1 VIGEVTFGVIGL
13 LFLFADIR
21 TFSSTFQLT
30 FFGSSNTTLAVMAV
44 SVFATSFLAL
54 LVSWRLGPRRAL
66 GSSAALF
73 AVATLLCTASR
84 NNLTDLGLSVIA
96 LAAGFWWLAF
106 LHSARTADA
115 SSPLARALP
124 VAFACDLAL
133 RAIFRTVAVPDLA
146 WPAAVL
152 IVFVGAL
159 VFIAAGLT
167 AMPAERIWMR
177 PEARGLL
184 ALLVL
189 PALIL
194 VAETGGT
201 NGAQVAAA
209 AGLGL
214 GPEPARA
221 TQIGQLVVGLGLA
234 VGALSLMRFPAR
246 GIVAAAGIAVG
257 GALLWLQLPV
267 LSLIGGAILGAAV
280 VIAGAALLGAPL
292 RATRSP
298 ALVVVPLSFGW
309 IVFVAAAFGFYA
321 FWAYQPAVY
330 AAIGI
335 VALGALI
342 APGTG
347 VRLGLPLALLTATIA
362 LGAPIVAFLSTPVAR
377 ATDAPRLNFRVMTY
391 NIHQGFD
398 AGQIPS
404 LDAIVDLI
412 ARESPDVVCLQ
423 EVARGWTIDEQHDAL
438 SIIAERLGLQYAWLP
453 AIGGLYGDAVLSRF
467 PMTDV
472 KQIHYAREPGL
483 SHQPRGVLFLRT
495 GGVLVG
501 CTHLDD
507 ISDASVVRQEQ
518 VRTIIRVIADIAG
531 ATEPLIVAGDLNATP
546 DAIEVRLLNEFGLD
560 DLGAPAGDTT
570 TGDNPQKR
578 IDYIWG
584 RNLVGAQAHTVGG
597 QDLQDAK
604 RASDHR
610 PLILNVTVTGR

>member
-1 VIGEVTFGVIGL
+1 MIGELTFGVIGL
-13 LFLFADIR
+13 LFLLADIR
-21 TFSSTFQLT
+21 TFSSTFQQT
-30 FFGSSNTTLAVMAV
+30 FFGTSNTMLAIMAV
-44 SVFATSFLAL
+44 AVFATSFLAL
-54 LVSWRLGPRRAL
+54 LVAWRLGPRRAL
-66 GSSAALF
+66 GSSGAIFAL
-73 AVATLLCTASR
+73 ATLLCTASR
-84 NNLTDLGLSVIA
+84 NNLTDLALSVIA

-115 SSPLARALP
+115 TSPLARALP

-133 RAIFRTVAVPDLA
+133 RAIFRTIAVPDLA
-146 WPAAVL
+146 WPAAIG

-159 VFIAAGLT
+159 IFVAAGLT

-184 ALLVL
+184 ALLVT
-189 PALIL
+189 PALLL
-194 VAETGGT
+194 VAETGAT
-201 NGAQVAAA
+201 NGAQVALAG
-209 AGLGL
+209 GLGL

-221 TQIGQLVVGLGLA
+221 TQIGQLVLGLGMA
-234 VGALSLMRFPAR
+234 VGALSLMRFPVR
-246 GIVAAAGIAVG
+246 GIVAAAAVAIG
-257 GALLWLQLPV
+257 GALLWLEVPV
-267 LSLIGGAILGAAV
+267 ISLIGGAVLGAGV
-280 VIAGAALLGAPL
+280 VISGASLLGTPL

-298 ALVVVPLSFGW
+298 ALVVIPLSFGW

-330 AAIGI
+330 AAIGL
-335 VALGALI
+335 VALGALL
-342 APGTG
+342 APSTG

-377 ATDAPRLNFRVMTY
+377 DAEVPRVTFRVMTY

-412 ARESPDVVCLQ
+412 GRESPDVVCLQ
-423 EVARGWTIDEQHDAL
+423 EVVRGWMIDEQHDAL
-438 SIIAERLGLQYAWLP
+438 SVIAERLGLQYTWLP
-453 AIGGLYGDAVLSRF
+453 NIGDLYGDAVLSRF

-472 KQIHYAREPGL
+472 RQVHYAREPSL
-483 SHQPRGVLFLRT
+483 RHQPRGVLFLRT

-501 CTHLDD
+501 CTHLDEL
-507 ISDASVVRQEQ
+507 SDGTFVRQEQ
-518 VRTIIRVIADIAG
+518 VRTIIRTIGDSAG
-531 ATEPLIVAGDLNATP
+531 ATEPILIAGDLNATP

-560 DLGAPAGDTT
+560 DLGASAGDTT

-584 RNLVGAQAHTVGG
+584 RGVVGAQAHTVSGP
-597 QDLQDAK
+597 DLQDAK

-610 PLILNVTVTGR
+610 PLIVNVTITGR